1 MIRRPPSSTRTYT
14 LFPYTTLFR
23 SRPPSPGQL
32 QNGALV
38 RRTARGLCMTA
49 QREARHAGHSDIE
62 LAAAIAHRDPAALR
76 LVMRRNDQRLPRTA
90 WRILRNR
97 HAQEDAELGRKWVRE
112 RVWQSG

>member
-1 MIRRPPSSTRTYT
+1 MRISDWSSDVCSSD
-14 LFPYTTLFR
+14 L
-23 SRPPSPGQL
+23 PSPGQL

-76 LVMRRNDQRLPRTA
+76 LVMRRHDQRLLRTA
-90 WRILRNR
+90 WRILRNSDD
-97 HAQEDAELGRKWVRE
+97 AEDAVRSERRRGGKEWVRPC
-112 RVWQSG
+112 RSRGWAVQ